1 MVDHRELFRR
11 LNVAQGGNAD
21 LDRLIADFFAQ
32 PCLDYSE
39 STDQSR
45 ALVRQVLPDWHL
57 HLGFGVSGVLPYA
70 ALSLGDRHC
79 EAEAGTVPL
88 AILRSLMQAVSPPEA
103 PAQTAPPPV

>member
-1 MVDHRELFRR
+1 MVDHRELSHR
-11 LNVAQGGNAD
+11 LNVAQGGVAD

-32 PCLDYSE
+32 PCLDYSQ

-57 HLGFGVSGVLPYA
+57 HLGFGASGVLPYA

-79 EAEAGTVPL
+79 EAEAATVPL

-103 PAQTAPPPV
+103 PGQTEPPPA